1 MDSLKF
7 DNILGWEVPKGTMP
21 CWVLSDSDR
30 LLSIK
35 EKKPF
40 YDYNPSCYF
49 QITQRL
55 DNNFIEGHLGHSSYR
70 GERFHENIL
79 SSYTYFSDYQNR
91 KPVYFSFDRV
101 SLYRLIEII
110 PNNPL
115 KLILRRVDS
124 PKAIIPNQI
133 FMIMP
138 FKFEELNSFYKTSI
152 KDYLK
157 SELKINIYR
166 ADDFNDNDIIIDT
179 IYNQIEQ
186 SEFLIADTSYPNKNV
201 FFEFGYAAAKDKEI
215 ITIQNTEIEQ
225 NLFFDRVHIRAIFYS
240 FDKIEAFQN
249 QLKNTIIAIR
259 EKVASKN

>member
-7 DNILGWEVPKGTMP
+7 DNILGWKVPKGTLP

-35 EKKPF
+35 ENIPF
-40 YDYNPSCYF
+40 NDYNPSCYF
-49 QITQRL
+49 QISQRL
-55 DNNFIEGHLGHSSYR
+55 DNNFIEGHLGHSSYN
-70 GERFHENIL
+70 GERFHADIIT
-79 SSYTYFSDYQNR
+79 SYTYFSDYQKR

-115 KLILRRVDS
+115 KFILRRVDS
-124 PKAIIPNQI
+124 PKATTPNQA

-138 FKFEELNSFYKTSI
+138 FKFEELNSFYKSYI

-157 SELKINIYR
+157 SELHINIYR
-166 ADDFNDNDIIIDT
+166 ADDFNDNDIIIET

-186 SEFLIADTSYPNKNV
+186 SEFIITDTSHPNKNV

-215 ITIQNTEIEQ
+215 ITIQNTDIEQ

-240 FDKIEAFQN
+240 FDNIDAFQK
-249 QLKNTIIAIR
+249 QLKNTITAIR

>member
-7 DNILGWEVPKGTMP
+7 DNILGWKVPKGTLP

-30 LLSIK
+30 LRSIK
-35 EKKPF
+35 ESKPF
-40 YDYNPSCYF
+40 YDYSPSCYF
-49 QITQRL
+49 RITRRL
-55 DNNFIEGHLGHSSYR
+55 DNNFIEGHLGHSSYN
-70 GERFHENIL
+70 GERFHENIRN
-79 SSYTYFSDYQNR
+79 SYTYFGDYQNR

-101 SLYRLIEII
+101 TLYRLIEII

-115 KLILRRVDS
+115 TLILRRVDS
-124 PKAIIPNQI
+124 PKAITPNQA

-138 FKFEELNSFYKTSI
+138 FKFEELNSFYKTNI

-157 SELKINIYR
+157 SELQINIYR
-166 ADDFNDNDIIIDT
+166 ADDFNDNDIIIET

-186 SEFLIADTSYPNKNV
+186 SEFLIADTSHPNKNV

-240 FDKIEAFQN
+240 FDNIDAFLN
-249 QLKNTIIAIR
+249 QLKYTIIAIR
-259 EKVASKN
+259 EKVTSKN

>member
-7 DNILGWEVPKGTMP
+7 DNILGWKVLKGSLP

-30 LLSIK
+30 VSSII
-35 EKKPF
+35 ENKPF
-40 YDYNPSCYF
+40 YDYSPSCYF

-55 DNNFIEGHLGHSSYR
+55 DNNFIEGNLGHSSYN

-79 SSYTYFSDYQNR
+79 TNYTYFSDYQNR

-115 KLILRRVDS
+115 KFILKRIDS
-124 PKAIIPNQI
+124 PKATTPNQA

-138 FKFEELNSFYKTSI
+138 FKFEELNSFYKSYI
-152 KDYLK
+152 KDFLK
-157 SELKINIYR
+157 SELLINIYR
-166 ADDFNDNDIIIDT
+166 ADDFNDNDIIIET

-186 SEFLIADTSYPNKNV
+186 SEFIITDTSHPNKNV

-240 FDKIEAFQN
+240 FDNIDAFQN

>member
-7 DNILGWEVPKGTMP
+7 DNILGWKVPKGSLP

-30 LLSIK
+30 VSSIK
-35 EKKPF
+35 ENKPF
-40 YDYNPSCYF
+40 YDYSPSCYF

-55 DNNFIEGHLGHSSYR
+55 DNNFIEGNLGHSSYN

-79 SSYTYFSDYQNR
+79 TNYTYFSDYQNR
-91 KPVYFSFDRV
+91 KTVYFSFDRV

-115 KLILRRVDS
+115 KFILKRIDS
-124 PKAIIPNQI
+124 PKATTPNQA

-138 FKFEELNSFYKTSI
+138 FKFEELNSFYKSYI
-152 KDYLK
+152 KDFLK
-157 SELKINIYR
+157 SELLINIYR
-166 ADDFNDNDIIIDT
+166 ADDFNDNDIIIET

-186 SEFLIADTSYPNKNV
+186 SEFIITDTSHPNKNV

-240 FDKIEAFQN
+240 FDNIYAFQN